1 MLRVRNNEIYLTR
14 GDSASF
20 TLDIVDDTSV
30 KSAKYEITDEDQ
42 ILFTVKRSTS
52 DTAVILQKA
61 VVDKTITIK
70 PAETADLP
78 CGTYYYDVQLSR
90 PDGFVATV
98 ITPTPFTICEEVTF

>member
-1 MLRVRNNEIYLTR
+1 MLRVKNNEIYLTR
-14 GDSASF
+14 GDIASF
-20 TLDIVDDTSV
+20 TLDIVDDTR
-30 KSAKYEITDEDQ
+30 AKYEITDDDQ

-78 CGTYYYDVQLSR
+78 YGTYYYDVQLSR

-98 ITPTPFTICEEVTF
+98 ITPTHFTICEEVTF

>member
-1 MLRVRNNEIYLTR
+1 MLRVKNNEIYLTR
-14 GDSASF
+14 GDTASF
-20 TLDIVDDTSV
+20 TLDIVDDTR
-30 KSAKYEITDEDQ
+30 AKYAITDDDQ

-78 CGTYYYDVQLSR
+78 YGTYYYDVQLSR

-98 ITPTPFTICEEVTF
+98 ITPTHFTICEEVTF

>member
-1 MLRVRNNEIYLTR
+1 MLRVKNNEIYLTR
-14 GDSASF
+14 GDTASF
-20 TLDIVDDTSV
+20 TLDIVDDNR
-30 KSAKYEITDEDQ
+30 AKYEITDDDQ

-70 PAETADLP
+70 PAETAGLP
-78 CGTYYYDVQLSR
+78 YGTYYYDVQLSR

-98 ITPTPFTICEEVTF
+98 ITPTHFTICEEVTF